1 LLWHAHHTQQ
11 VPQRPTVRQTHHT
24 AGLTLNENALLYRNT
39 ICTRAGKRICTSCT
53 AISRAAHRLMLA
65 HVTLVEVTKSICRN
79 TICMLSISCA
89 GTPSAHWSVRWH
101 RNTIYNTV
109 ETREEI
115 KTINREVPQ
124 AQSALRARLAS
135 TTRPKCT
142 KVVWKR
148 HHRVWHRHHT
158 LLKCCGKDITARV
171 EKTSHVH
178 KACK

>member
-1 LLWHAHHTQQ
+1 MLWHAHHTQQ

-115 KTINREVPQ
+115 KTIKPR
-124 AQSALRARLAS
+124 SATGTKCTAR
-135 TTRPKCT
+135 TTRLHDKT
-142 KVVWKR
+142 KVY
-148 HHRVWHRHHT
+148 
-158 LLKCCGKDITARV
+158 
-171 EKTSHVH
+171 
-178 KACK
+178 